1 MFNLC
6 YCEESYVPHKVFN
19 NIECIFRKSGIYS
32 YLNFCEN
39 DKNKKMLNNYV
50 KIIDHIKEEIISWI
64 NDEEEDDSFN
74 LGKDFMRFRFRT
86 DDNLVYNQKITVKVC
101 VISLSSVIKNGNI
114 YYPQFR
120 LQKCFDEN

>member
-1 MFNLC
+1 
-6 YCEESYVPHKVFN
+6 
-19 NIECIFRKSGIYS
+19 
-32 YLNFCEN
+32 
-39 DKNKKMLNNYV
+39 MLNNCV

-74 LGKDFMRFRFRT
+74 LGKDFMIFRFRT
-86 DDNLVYNQKITVKVC
+86 DDNLVYNQKISVKVY

-114 YYPQFR
+114 YYPQFI